1 MNLFQKITWEVKRR
15 FANLVNATL
24 ERNPGGINL
33 YVNRNKLFWGK
44 GWYHAASA
52 EEAYDI
58 LKSREVKMM
67 DLQYDMGVGNFTGYF
82 LLRKLEDDFKEGAQ
96 LLAEVRAAGSRADG
110 PRPEG
115 HEERN
120 PTSGVVPQKG
130 CICVVSRSWSWRC
143 SSAPARA
150 ATSTAS
156 VAASVT
162 AAPGSSTG

>member
-82 LLRKLEDDFKEGAQ
+82 LLRKLEDDFK
-96 LLAEVRAAGSRADG
+96 
-110 PRPEG
+110 
-115 HEERN
+115 
-120 PTSGVVPQKG
+120 KG
-130 CICVVSRSWSWRC
+130 LNYW
-143 SSAPARA
+143 PKYEPL
-150 ATSTAS
+150 
-156 VAASVT
+156 VAAPTDLDLRAMKNVIRRVGLYPRKV
-162 AAPGSSTG
+162 AYA